1 MSRPERPTSSSALA
15 GRKRCSH
22 DCALLTG
29 WGGTPDNA
37 DTMSH
42 ALTVVFG
49 VTLFLASLLLFL
61 LQPMF
66 GRMVLPLL
74 GGAPA
79 VWNTCLVFFQ
89 LTLLLGY
96 LYAWASSRWLARRA
110 QAGVHAALLIVA
122 AVVLPV
128 RIVPG
133 WGPPAEANPIPWLLG
148 VLTVS
153 IGLPFFVVST
163 TAPMLQHW
171 FAQTEHPDAE
181 DPYFLYQ
188 ASNLGSLVALLAYP
202 VAVEPWLGLRHQGVG
217 WSLGYALF
225 VVLVGVCAWYMLRV
239 PAKWQGDGPSVAIA
253 QTPQPKAHAPAK
265 KKSRIPNPLARRSP
279 VHTADRAKAAESRI
293 PASRLL
299 RWIALAAVP
308 SSLLMGVTT
317 YLSTDVAVVP
327 LLWVVPLALYLL
339 TFVIAFARRPLVPER
354 VTTAVL
360 PVLIVPLVIVLVL
373 RTTEPAWAIVPLH
386 LVTFALAALVCH
398 GQLAAGRPPA
408 SQLTLFYLCLSIG
421 GAAGGLF
428 NALVAP
434 LLFDVPFEYPL
445 ALAAAGLL
453 KPYRA
458 VKEAARRFQP
468 ADAVLPA
475 LLGLAAAAVYWLV
488 GRGEG
493 KLSGLELPL
502 AVGLPAFV
510 CYVFSPRPIRF
521 GLAVLALL
529 VAGLLRPV
537 VGHVLV
543 DVDRSF
549 FGIHRVM
556 EDRANNLRLLFHGNT
571 LHGVQSLDAAKARD
585 PQAYYT
591 REGPAGQIFRE
602 IGPGAARSVAVV
614 GLGAGALAAL
624 AQPGDTWTFLEIDPV
639 VVRLARDAKYFT
651 YLRDSPARVDVV
663 VGDARLSLA
672 KMDGPFDVI
681 VLDAFSSDA
690 VPVHLLTREALQLYL
705 ARLKPGGV
713 LAFHASSRFLRL
725 RPVFAGLAKDAGLAD
740 LREFDKRDERRSD
753 WSGWT
758 PSEWVLMARSRADFG
773 GLTDDTRWGPI
784 EDEPARVWT
793 DDYANVMAAFRWR

>member
-1 MSRPERPTSSSALA
+1 MSPVS
-15 GRKRCSH
+15 
-22 DCALLTG
+22 
-29 WGGTPDNA
+29 
-37 DTMSH
+37 
-42 ALTVVFG
+42 TVVFG

-61 LQPMF
+61 LEPMF

-96 LYAWASSRWLARRA
+96 LYAWASARWLKRRA
-110 QAGVHAALLIVA
+110 QLAVHGALLIA
-122 AVVLPV
+122 AAAVLPV

-133 WGPPAEANPIPWLLG
+133 WGPPSEANPIPWLLA

-153 IGLPFFVVST
+153 IGLPFFVAST

-171 FAQTEHPDAE
+171 FAQTEHRDAK

-202 VAVEPWLGLRHQGVG
+202 LAVEPWLGLRNQGVG
-217 WSLGYALF
+217 WSFGYAVF
-225 VVLVGVCAWYMLRV
+225 AVLVGVCAWQLLRV
-239 PAKWQGDGPSVAIA
+239 PARRHGHGPSAAIS
-253 QTPQPKAHAPAK
+253 QTPQPKAQMPAK
-265 KKSRIPNPLARRSP
+265 KKSPAR
-279 VHTADRAKAAESRI
+279 A
-293 PASRLL
+293 PASSTPVPGPRPPVPVF

-339 TFVIAFARRPLVPER
+339 TFVIAFARRPIVPER
-354 VTTAVL
+354 VTTAAL
-360 PVLIVPLVIVLVL
+360 PILLVPLVIVLVL

-386 LVTFALAALVCH
+386 LITFALAALVCH
-398 GQLAAGRPPA
+398 GQLAAQRPPV

-421 GAAGGLF
+421 GAVGGLF

-475 LLGLAAAAVYWLV
+475 LLGLAAVAVSWLA
-488 GRGEG
+488 GGGEG
-493 KLSGLELPL
+493 KVSGLEMPL

-521 GLAVLALL
+521 GLGIGALL
-529 VAGLLRPV
+529 LAGLLRPV
-537 VGHVLV
+537 GGHVLV
-543 DVDRSF
+543 EVDRSF
-549 FGIHRVM
+549 FGVHRVL

-591 REGPAGQIFRE
+591 REGPAGQVFSDVK
-602 IGPGAARSVAVV
+602 PGAARSVGVV
-614 GLGAGALAAL
+614 GLGAGALAAF
-624 AQPGDTWTFLEIDPV
+624 ARPGDRWTFLEIDPS
-639 VVRLARDAKYFT
+639 VVRLARDSNYFS
-651 YLRDSPARVDVV
+651 YLRDSPARIDVV

-672 KMDGPFDVI
+672 TMDRSFDI
-681 VLDAFSSDA
+681 LVLDAFSSDA
-690 VPVHLLTREALQLYL
+690 VPVHLLTGEALQLYL
-705 ARLKPGGV
+705 ARLKPGGI

-725 RPVFAGLAKDAGLAD
+725 RPVFAALARDAGLAD
-740 LREFDKRDERRSD
+740 LREFDKRDERQSA

-773 GLTDDTRWGPI
+773 ALTEDARWGPL
-784 EDEPARVWT
+784 EDEPAHVWT